1 MKKLF
6 LLLAASAVVLLLSC
20 DPVNKDN
27 PDLPENYDIEFV
39 ANEVEALAIPPLA
52 AGWLL
57 DIETDYHILTLNMSD
72 NGYDSFGM
80 EKPNSTYFIVGFFYD
95 VPDDGS
101 DVITVADGTYEYVP
115 GGVAAGNIVIEICS
129 YTKTGEL
136 SETVMSNI
144 LRTCTIRMPR
154 LQYLPRE
161 ILRSLILSRLW
172 KTGARCM
179 PCIPE
184 MSILTRWTYRQCS
197 LWGGL

>member
-101 DVITVADGTYEYVP
+101 DVITVADGTYEYALTVSSE
-115 GGVAAGNIVIEICS
+115 GDSQKFDFVATMEDGRTVHAVYTGNVYFDE
-129 YTKTGEL
+129 
-136 SETVMSNI
+136 VD
-144 LRTCTIRMPR
+144 
-154 LQYLPRE
+154 
-161 ILRSLILSRLW
+161 
-172 KTGARCM
+172 
-179 PCIPE
+179 IPA
-184 MSILTRWTYRQCS
+184 M
-197 LWGGL
+197 

>member
-101 DVITVADGTYEYVP
+101 DVITVADSTYEYVP

-129 YTKTGEL
+129 YTKTGEAL
-136 SETVMSNI
+136 GDGDVEYLEDLYYTDAALTVSSEGDSQKFDFVATLEDGRTVHAV
-144 LRTCTIRMPR
+144 
-154 LQYLPRE
+154 Y
-161 ILRSLILSRLW
+161 
-172 KTGARCM
+172 TGNVYFDEVD
-179 PCIPE
+179 IPA
-184 MSILTRWTYRQCS
+184 M
-197 LWGGL
+197 